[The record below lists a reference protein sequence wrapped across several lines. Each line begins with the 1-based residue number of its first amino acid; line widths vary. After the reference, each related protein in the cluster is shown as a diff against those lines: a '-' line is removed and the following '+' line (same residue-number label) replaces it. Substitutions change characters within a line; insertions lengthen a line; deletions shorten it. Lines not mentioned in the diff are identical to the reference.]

1 MEQYIVDRIEGGYAV
16 LTAESGE
23 SKSFPLP
30 QLPDDVREGMT
41 LLRGPDGA
49 FVPDAADPR
58 ARHERI
64 RAKFDSMFE
73 D

>member
-30 QLPDDVREGMT
+30 DDVREGMT

-49 FVPDAADPR
+49 FVPDAADTR

-64 RAKFDSMFE
+64 RAKFDSLFE